1 MIGLK
6 NEGINQLWKHHVCSR
21 KQLPHNSVINRAN
34 DEIKTEF
41 LVSTLLLLSSS
52 PSSTRRF
59 TSERLITHALCYQ
72 IVTYWSPRMGNH
84 CDLRSTSLWYSQ
96 WSCLSPWEMFY
107 FFFLNIYLTDKPYCF
122 RIYHSNFF
130 FFFNQELV
138 SEDNIFTTLRYR
150 YKWVS
155 FSKKPESWILECTPR
170 RSRLYD
176 SQSLSVLASF

>member
-6 NEGINQLWKHHVCSR
+6 NEGINQLWKHHVCSS
-21 KQLPHNSVINRAN
+21 KQLPHNSVIKRAN
-34 DEIKTEF
+34 DGIKTEF

-72 IVTYWSPRMGNH
+72 IVTYWSPRIGNH

-107 FFFLNIYLTDKPYCF
+107 FFFLNIYLSDKPYCF

-130 FFFNQELV
+130 FFLTKSLWVKTICSQQYDTVTNELV
-138 SEDNIFTTLRYR
+138 SRKNQSHEYLNVPQGSHDCTTVNR
-150 YKWVS
+150 
-155 FSKKPESWILECTPR
+155 C
-170 RSRLYD
+170 
-176 SQSLSVLASF
+176 QS

>member
-6 NEGINQLWKHHVCSR
+6 NEGINQLWKDHVCSR

-122 RIYHSNFF
+122 RIYHPNFF
-130 FFFNQELV
+130 SFLTKSLWVKTIFSQHYDTVTNELV
-138 SEDNIFTTLRYR
+138 SRKN
-150 YKWVS
+150 
-155 FSKKPESWILECTPR
+155 
-170 RSRLYD
+170 
-176 SQSLSVLASF
+176 QSHEYLNVPQGSHDCMTVNRCQS